1 MIFKEFGDG
10 FMGKIYISKE
20 QLRKFLVIYQG
31 LHYPKTFEGYAG
43 IKEFVK
49 RVGCLQYDPLNVVG
63 RNMDLILQARIENYE
78 PSMLEKIMY
87 EDRELI
93 DGWDKMMSVYCTED
107 WAYFERIRNIRK
119 SEIEELLRRRNS
131 SEALTYV
138 EEVKKFISENGA
150 CLPSK
155 IDLGGSKTGSW
166 GHGKFSSAAM
176 DYMFN
181 IGILGVKEKKNV
193 QRIYDL
199 IENVLPKE
207 VLHMK
212 DPFDSDRSFYKWYFK
227 RRIGS
232 IGVYWDRNGGGWLGH
247 YVSDKQLRNEILQ
260 ELCAEGELLRVQVED
275 INENFYIRA
284 EDSHMLS
291 ELERD
296 FDQKVTFLAPL
307 DNLLWDR
314 KLVKD
319 IFDFEYSWEVYIPV
333 SKRKYGY
340 YVLPVLYGDKLI
352 ARFEPEIHRGN
363 EELTIKNWW
372 WENKD
377 IVTDEV
383 MTEVTDCF
391 TRFCRFLKA
400 SGLSEET
407 YKIILREE

>member
-1 MIFKEFGDG
+1 
-10 FMGKIYISKE
+10 MGKICISKE

-31 LHYPKTFEGYAG
+31 LHNPKTFKGYTG
-43 IKEFVK
+43 IEEFVK

-63 RNMDLILQARIENYE
+63 RNIDLILQSRIENYE
-78 PSMLEKIMY
+78 PNMLEKLMY

-107 WAYFERIRNIRK
+107 WAYFERIRNRRK
-119 SEIEELLRRRNS
+119 SELEELLKRRNS
-131 SEALTYV
+131 SEAITYV
-138 EEVKKFISENGA
+138 DSIKKYISENGP

-155 IDLGGSKTGSW
+155 IDLGGTKRGGW

-193 QRIYDL
+193 QRVYDL
-199 IENVLPKE
+199 IENILPKE
-207 VLHMK
+207 ILQMK

-232 IGVYWDRNGGGWLGH
+232 IGIYWDRNGGGWLGH
-247 YVSDKQLRNEILQ
+247 VISEKSLRMEILQ
-260 ELCAEGELLRVQVED
+260 ELCDEGELLRVDVEG

-284 EDSHMLS
+284 EDSHILI
-291 ELERD
+291 ELEQN
-296 FDQKVTFLAPL
+296 FAKKATFLAPL

-319 IFDFEYSWEVYIPV
+319 IFDFEYSWEVYVPV

-340 YVLPVLYGDKLI
+340 YVLPVLYGDKII
-352 ARFEPEIHRGN
+352 ARFEPEIHRGDAP
-363 EELTIKNWW
+363 LVIKNWW
-372 WENKD
+372 WEDRN

-383 MTEVTDCF
+383 ISEVINCF
-391 TRFCRFLKA
+391 TGFCRFLKS
-400 SGLSEET
+400 SGLSDES
-407 YKIILREE
+407 YKKIFGK